1 MVIVFCM
8 IAGILIAPDMN
19 ESSLNDDSTVILKE
33 DFGENQKQSFAE
45 KAVNDARKDAKKWM
59 AYPPLAFLI
68 GAGSLVTATG
78 IFGVSLETIVLG
90 GLGGGYLSLA
100 SYYYLNRLD
109 KNDINDIN
117 TTAIES
123 YEKAYSR
130 ELKKRKLKN
139 ITTSTTVVGL
149 AAALGALTL
158 LHSYGGSGGY
168 DICFDPRCD

>member
-8 IAGILIAPDMN
+8 LAGILIAPDIY
-19 ESSLNDDSTVILKE
+19 ESSLNDDSTVIPKE
-33 DFGENQKQSFAE
+33 DFGENQKQSIEE

-68 GAGSLVTATG
+68 GAGSFGTTAD
-78 IFGVSLETIVLG
+78 IFGINFETIVLG

-149 AAALGALTL
+149 AAAVGALTL
-158 LHSYGGSGGY
+158 LQSYGGSGDY
-168 DICFDPRCD
+168 DVCFDPRCD